1 MGSSGLNSKNVSSS
15 SSSFSLDVALG
26 RVPGVRGETRSGFN
40 STITTTP
47 EDIWTPGGVLIYP
60 TSADTLD
67 IVSDSAL
74 DADPAGTGARTI
86 FVEGLDA
93 NFDEISEIISLNGLT
108 PVVTVN
114 SYIRLH
120 DLTTLTAGS
129 TGANQGTIDANS
141 TTSGDIQ
148 NQIIPDANHSLSVAY
163 TIPNGKTGAFT
174 KITLSAGSNDQM
186 VFSLFARVEG
196 GVFTQRN
203 IQQIVGTIFDF
214 ESIPFGLVSSKT
226 DVRILANQIAGG
238 GDTSSTAILQFY
250 IVDD

>member
-1 MGSSGLNSKNVSSS
+1 MSGSGFNSKNVTTA

-40 STITTTP
+40 DTITTDP

-67 IVSDSAL
+67 IVSDSAA
-74 DADPAGTGARTI
+74 DADPAGTGARTLL
-86 FVEGLDA
+86 VEGLDA
-93 NFDEISEIISLNGLT
+93 NFDEIEEIIALNGLT
-108 PVVTVN
+108 TVVTVN
-114 SYIRLH
+114 SYLRVH
-120 DLTTLTAGS
+120 DLTIVTAGA
-129 TGANQGTIDANS
+129 TGSNEGEIDAFA

-148 NQIIPDANHSLSVAY
+148 NQIIVGANHSLSMAY

-174 KITLSAGSNDQM
+174 NISFSAGSNDQM
-186 VFSLFARVEG
+186 VFSLFSRPEG
-196 GVFTQRN
+196 GVF
-203 IQQIVGTIFDF
+203 IQQNVQQIIGNIFDF
-214 ESIPFGLVSSKT
+214 EAIPFGGVPSKT

-238 GDTSSTAILQFY
+238 GDTSSSCIMQYY